1 MPSFTELQGCI
12 LMSKEQGQQLGIDM
26 ANNFM
31 LMTLF
36 SIIAEMAEDPEG
48 FRSDVKRGLLDLI
61 DDYKLSGIAPET
73 AEEARVTAKQIISG
87 ILAREADQVAKC

>member
-1 MPSFTELQGCI
+1 
-12 LMSKEQGQQLGIDM
+12 MSKEQGQQLGIDM

-36 SIIAEMAEDPEG
+36 SIVADMAEDPEG
-48 FRSDVKRGLLDLI
+48 FRSDVKRALLDLI

-87 ILAREADQVAKC
+87 ILTSGKPIRSRPS

>member
-1 MPSFTELQGCI
+1 
-12 LMSKEQGQQLGIDM
+12 
-26 ANNFM
+26 
-31 LMTLF
+31 
-36 SIIAEMAEDPEG
+36 
-48 FRSDVKRGLLDLI
+48 LI